1 MKRYN
6 DKDIINI
13 LESFDDEI
21 IYASKLNGK
30 LDEDCYQTI
39 RLELFYV
46 LSNKNKKGVN
56 GTKSQRHL
64 CLQ

>member
-21 IYASKLNGK
+21 IYASKLNVK

-46 LSNKNKKGVN
+46 LSNKNKK
-56 GTKSQRHL
+56 
-64 CLQ
+64 

>member
-1 MKRYN
+1 MKKFN
-6 DKDIINI
+6 DKEIINI

-21 IYASKLNGK
+21 IYASKINGK

-46 LSNKNKKGVN
+46 LSNKISK
-56 GTKSQRHL
+56 
-64 CLQ
+64 

>member
-30 LDEDCYQTI
+30 LDED
-39 RLELFYV
+39 
-46 LSNKNKKGVN
+46 
-56 GTKSQRHL
+56 
-64 CLQ
+64 